1 MYFSHIHVNRKTC
14 KRHLNLHSAIESPK
28 PTKGI
33 LLRIWN
39 YIFLPQFVLSF
50 TDRGKCFFLKKW
62 NLCPCAY
69 LQQSQSRWKWWPYIL
84 SSKSNFYWKSQE
96 KKKNE
101 SQRPDNMLHSTFHN
115 IAKLLIDEA
124 LRTTVQIKHTL

>member
-1 MYFSHIHVNRKTC
+1 MEVMA
-14 KRHLNLHSAIESPK
+14 LHSK
-28 PTKGI
+28 
-33 LLRIWN
+33 
-39 YIFLPQFVLSF
+39 
-50 TDRGKCFFLKKW
+50 LKKQF
-62 NLCPCAY
+62 LLKKP
-69 LQQSQSRWKWWPYIL
+69 R
-84 SSKSNFYWKSQE
+84 